1 MFVIFGASGNVGRA
15 TVTALRESGRRV
27 RAVVRDRRHAPSLEA
42 LGCEVMTVDL
52 NDRESV
58 ERAIRGAQAV
68 QMLCP
73 VPDGAHDPA
82 ATMRDMIDVS
92 AAALR
97 AQPPTRV
104 LVLSDYGAERDE
116 NTGITRLF
124 HYLEQQVK
132 PLTSN
137 LILLRSAE
145 HMENWA
151 RVLPAARAA
160 GVLPSLHH
168 PLTKCFPTVAARD
181 VGLAAAALLQDE
193 APTPTSRV
201 VSIEGPRRVSA
212 WDVAS
217 ALGDVLD
224 RTIEAHALPRE
235 EWAAVLQR
243 AGLSARHTQ
252 LIVDLYDAH
261 NLGRIDVEAGATERR
276 FGTTTIEAVLSE
288 LTQRTDVAARA

>member
-1 MFVIFGASGNVGRA
+1 MFVIFGASGNVGRTTA
-15 TVTALRESGRRV
+15 AALRESGRRV

-42 LGCEVMTVDL
+42 LGCEVMVVDL
-52 NDRESV
+52 NDREAMD
-58 ERAIRGAQAV
+58 RAIRGAQAV

-73 VPDGAHDPA
+73 VPVGAHDPA
-82 ATMRDMIDVS
+82 AAMRDMIDVS

-97 AQPPTRV
+97 AQPPHRV
-104 LVLSDYGAERDE
+104 LVLSDYGAERDT

-132 PLTSN
+132 PLPSN
-137 LILLRSAE
+137 LLLLRSAE

-151 RVLPAARAA
+151 RVLPAARAT
-160 GVLPSLHH
+160 GMLPSLHH
-168 PLTKCFPTVAARD
+168 PLTKRFPTVAARD

-193 APTPTSRV
+193 APTPASRV

-217 ALGDVLD
+217 ALGHVLD
-224 RTIEAHALPRE
+224 RNIEARALPRE
-235 EWAAVLQR
+235 EWAPVLQR
-243 AGLSARHTQ
+243 AGLSAHHTQ

-261 NLGRIDVEAGATERR
+261 NTGLIDVEAGATERL
-276 FGTTTIEAVLSE
+276 FGTTTVEEAMSGLA
-288 LTQRTDVAARA
+288 QRPDVAARA